1 MKYNF
6 SANFLKILPPDTN
19 FGQAWETICDTL
31 LREEYKDT
39 SQIRLKAPDKGIDI
53 YRQTPKIAYQC
64 KSSELAIHGNINA
77 TECVNS
83 IKSALKVKNEINWK
97 KYYIATNS
105 NFTGNAF
112 QQLQD
117 FLKKEEI
124 ENVEQLGPSFWS
136 DLAEKH
142 IDKIKNYLDYRLILT
157 EQEVI
162 EAFRKARYY
171 DNYIQKYAEEIS
183 TEKYIVEVTNNRTP
197 IKLKIPFSPNLTIE
211 NLLDVVKSILNI
223 KMDRNNFFDTNT
235 SALPS
240 ISMTFEDAR
249 QSFSKKLHEVV
260 ADKEPEFEFWITIV
274 WKDETEKS
282 ENDNDPTVLRLMRL
296 ETYNEI
302 SKRENLTLNE
312 RKELT
317 IRRTERLLQ
326 NLMWESV
333 ETMKTRLQ

>member
-31 LREEYKDT
+31 LREEYKDN

-53 YRQTPKIAYQC
+53 YRQSPKIAYQC
-64 KSSELAIHGNINA
+64 KSSELAVHGNIDA
-77 TECVNS
+77 TECVDS
-83 IKSALKVKNEINWK
+83 IKSAVKVRNEINWE

-112 QQLQD
+112 QRLQD
-117 FLKKEEI
+117 FLKKENI
-124 ENVEQLGPSFWS
+124 ENVEQLGPAFWS

-171 DNYIQKYAEEIS
+171 DNYIQKYIEEIS
-183 TEKYIVEVTNNRTP
+183 TEKYFVEVTNNRTP

-223 KMDRNNFFDTNT
+223 KMDRNNFYDTNT

-240 ISMTFEDAR
+240 ISLTFEDAR

-282 ENDNDPTVLRLMRL
+282 ANDTDSTVLKYMHL
-296 ETYNEI
+296 EEY

-333 ETMKTRLQ
+333 ETLKTRYQ